1 MTAGGRN
8 LYVLLRYYF
17 YTCRKKAKW
26 VSQTWAEGRRS
37 LSIPSP
43 ARVPPR
49 DTEPRKRSWFAPPSK
64 EWLRVNASNEGNA
77 RRLIKICSAPAAEDP
92 LARHCLNASSA

>member
-1 MTAGGRN
+1 MGIPDMGGRS
-8 LYVLLRYYF
+8 VIAF
-17 YTCRKKAKW
+17 K
-26 VSQTWAEGRRS
+26 S
-37 LSIPSP
+37 LSSL
-43 ARVPPR
+43 VPPQ
-49 DTEPRKRSWFAPPSK
+49 DAEPRKRSWFAPPSK